1 MAYEDLLLTCPLISI
16 RRNVNI
22 FKKWKL
28 VFFEA
33 KSDLDGSRAD
43 ENWNFP
49 PFIHPYVTEVFNAPK
64 MDRSF
69 QKPFLPLIG
78 QFIKIRDVQAND

>member
-1 MAYEDLLLTCPLISI
+1 
-16 RRNVNI
+16 
-22 FKKWKL
+22 
-28 VFFEA
+28 
-33 KSDLDGSRAD
+33 LDGSRAD